1 MNTNPEIGKNMML
14 ITSAF
19 RNAKSFSLIPISLEC
34 PYVEALFDPESK
46 ILAII
51 TKTHKGS
58 YHMVPKLDENGDPL
72 RLKMAK
78 RENGKTI
85 KEQRVL
91 VDTFSEFYV
100 NQEKEIEEFVKLF
113 ALNATKFDYKAFLK
127 AEPKKNGISNLV
139 LPAEKGI
146 TEKV

>member
-1 MNTNPEIGKNMML
+1 MNNNAEIGKNMML
-14 ITSAF
+14 VTSAF
-19 RNAKSFSLIPISLEC
+19 RNNKSFSLIPITLNC

-58 YHMVPKLDENGDPL
+58 YHMVPKLDDNGDPV
-72 RLKMAK
+72 RLKMQK

-100 NQEKEIEEFVKLF
+100 NIEKEIEEFVKLF
-113 ALNATKFDYKAFLK
+113 AVNASKFDYKTFLK
-127 AEPKKNGISNLV
+127 AEERKNGISNLV
-139 LPAEKGI
+139 LPAEKGL